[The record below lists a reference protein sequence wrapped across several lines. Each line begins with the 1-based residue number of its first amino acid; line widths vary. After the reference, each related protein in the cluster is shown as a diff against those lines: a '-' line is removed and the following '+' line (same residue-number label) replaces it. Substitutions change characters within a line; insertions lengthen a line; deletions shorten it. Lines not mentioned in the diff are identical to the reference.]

1 MHSGLSSTSSGMEEL
16 ASSSPFLAILEEI
29 ENISV
34 DLLADKEKKK
44 RVKKKTESSTASWTH
59 AWAVALGGVDSTE
72 KLALIFVTKKVPPK
86 ICKTRPK
93 PAYGRQGLDWIVGP
107 GYSFVVWKPQNL
119 LENPWKPTKNHEKQ
133 WN

>member
-1 MHSGLSSTSSGMEEL
+1 MQRGLSSTSSGMEKL

-29 ENISV
+29 EDISV

-72 KLALIFVTKKVPPK
+72 KMSSTFVRKKVPLK
-86 ICKTRPK
+86 ICKIK
-93 PAYGRQGLDWIVGP
+93 KMKVDIC
-107 GYSFVVWKPQNL
+107 F
-119 LENPWKPTKNHEKQ
+119 
-133 WN
+133 